1 MFVDR
6 VRIEAK
12 SGDGGGGVV
21 SFRREKFEP
30 LGGPDGGDGGKGGS
44 IYIVGDENVNTLI
57 DYKYKKS
64 FVAKNGE
71 NGKNKKQYGK
81 SAEDLYLKVPVG
93 TIVKDYETDRLIFD
107 IKENG
112 QTELLAQGGR
122 GGRGNTKFA
131 SSIRRAPKFAE
142 PGKKGRAMDIVLEL
156 KLIAD
161 VGLVGMPNVGK
172 SSLLSVITEA
182 KPKIENYHF
191 TTLSPNLGVV
201 RIGEDE
207 SYVIADIPGLV
218 EGASDN
224 VGLGHDFLRHI
235 ERTKVLAHVVD
246 ISGTEGRNPLDDFRA
261 INKELEAYR
270 DELKDKAQVLVL
282 NKWDMEDAHTWYDM
296 LKDDFE
302 KTGLDIY
309 KTSTIT
315 KEGLKEL
322 KYGLY
327 NKLKDVDYDYESFDY
342 KPYIEVEEPDY
353 TIEKI
358 NGVIHLDGPLIE
370 DLLYRTNFESFE
382 SLYNFFE
389 VLKAR
394 GIVDQMK
401 KEGLERGD
409 SLVIDGMEFEY
420 EE

>member
-93 TIVKDYETDRLIFD
+93 TIVKDYETDGLIFD

-282 NKWDMEDAHTWYDM
+282 NKWDIEDAHTWYDM

>member
-93 TIVKDYETDRLIFD
+93 TIVKDYETDGLIFD

>member
-6 VRIEAK
+6 VRIEAR
-12 SGDGGGGVV
+12 SGDGGNGVV

-57 DYKYKKS
+57 DYKYKKT
-64 FVAKNGE
+64 FIAKNGE

-93 TIVKDYETDRLIFD
+93 TIVKDYETDGLIFD

-112 QTELLAQGGR
+112 QRELLAQGGR
-122 GGRGNTKFA
+122 GGRGNVKFA

-172 SSLLSVITEA
+172 SSLLSVMTEA

-201 RIGEDE
+201 RLGEDE

-235 ERTKVLAHVVD
+235 ERTKVLVHVVD
-246 ISGTEGRNPLDDFRA
+246 ISGTEGRNPLDDFKA

-296 LKDDFE
+296 LKADFE
-302 KTGLDIY
+302 ETGLDIY
-309 KTSTIT
+309 KTSTLT

-327 NKLKDVDYDYESFDY
+327 NKLKNVDYDYESFDY
-342 KPYIEVEEPDY
+342 KPYVEVEEPDY

-370 DLLYRTNFESFE
+370 DLIYRTNFESFE
-382 SLYNFFE
+382 SLFNFFE